1 MRLSGWLGRRFGQD
15 AVARVRNT
23 HWGWLSLGRWVLR
36 LRCAA
41 LLSEVVG
48 TKARSGRVVSRRDG
62 KGNNRMSARGERLA
76 GDRERKRQRKKTDRL
91 VELSGNKCKS
101 VEVG

>member
-41 LLSEVVG
+41 AVVG
-48 TKARSGRVVSRRDG
+48 CGGDKGEERAGSLRGGMERETGGRREENGWLGIERE
-62 KGNNRMSARGERLA
+62 RGR
-76 GDRERKRQRKKTDRL
+76 DRERRHWQT
-91 VELSGNKCKS
+91 G
-101 VEVG
+101 